1 MLTARLMLVTSLLAL
16 SVLAGE
22 VRAQPTDAVVVLR
35 TQGRGRPGEILRNV
49 LAGQPAVVMVDSVVH
64 FPRDSIV
71 DRDVLILGGDATV
84 ASDVR
89 GDVVV
94 VDGDLFLHPGAVIA
108 GRAVAIGGGVYPSS
122 LARVDS
128 GMHSFRDV
136 TFDVVP
142 SGDGR
147 VYLDWRLISPPLVE
161 HVTWPVIYGFRLP
174 SYTRVDGLGLAWG
187 PRFMIDTGRIIIDPT
202 VTYRSDLGEVD
213 PSLTATLGLGR
224 LTSMEVRAMRGT
236 FTNERWI
243 QSDIANFISTLFA
256 GRDYRNYWRADRLE
270 ALLQRRWE
278 RGSTMFAL
286 EVGGRTERAWSVN
299 AGGPWTVFNRTD
311 SVNGA
316 RRPNPLVRSGRITS
330 GLAGARF
337 DWELQEVSITSRLLT
352 ESSFDAP
359 DEVQFTQGT
368 LEVLVG
374 FPAFRNHTF
383 SLEAHAVHT
392 LGDTPPPQRF
402 AYVGGSGTLPTF
414 DLLEF
419 GGDRLLFFESRYTI
433 PIERFE
439 LPIIGSPAV
448 MLRHMIGMAGVGELP
463 GFEQNIGIRLLLGP
477 LKLDW
482 AIEPV
487 DRDTK
492 LSLGLSLFR

>member
-1 MLTARLMLVTSLLAL
+1 MLTARTVWVVSLLAL
-16 SVLAGE
+16 GSLAAE
-22 VRAQPTDAVVVLR
+22 VRAQSADNMVVLR
-35 TQGRGRPGEILRNV
+35 TPGRGRPGEILRDV
-49 LAGQPAVVMVDSVVH
+49 LAQQPAVVMVDSVIH
-64 FPRDSIV
+64 LPRDSTV
-71 DRDVLILGGDATV
+71 DRSVLILGGDATV
-84 ASDVR
+84 ASEVR
-89 GDVVV
+89 GDVIV
-94 VDGDLFLHPGAVIA
+94 VDGDLFLHPGAAIA

-128 GMHSFRDV
+128 GLHSFRDV
-136 TFDVVP
+136 TFDIER

-147 VYLDWRLISPPLVE
+147 VFLDWRLISPPLVE
-161 HVTWPVIYGFRLP
+161 HVTWPIIYGFRLP
-174 SYTRVDGLGLAWG
+174 SYSRVDGLGLAWG
-187 PRFMIDTGRIIIDPT
+187 PRFMIDTGRIVIDPI
-202 VTYRSDLGEVD
+202 VTYRSDLGEFD
-213 PSLTATLGLGR
+213 PSLTAMLGLGR
-224 LTSMEVRAMRGT
+224 LTSMEVRAIRGT

-243 QSDIANFISTLFA
+243 QPDIANFMSTLFA
-256 GRDYRNYWRADRLE
+256 GRDYRNYWRADRIE
-270 ALLQRRWE
+270 ALVQRRWE

-299 AGGPWTVFNRTD
+299 AGGPWTLFNRND
-311 SVNGA
+311 SINGA
-316 RRPNPLVRSGRITS
+316 LRPNPSVRSGRITS

-337 DWELQEVSITSRLLT
+337 DWELQDVSITSRLLT

-359 DEVQFTQGT
+359 DDAQFTQGT
-368 LEVLVG
+368 LEVLVE

-383 SLEAHAVHT
+383 SFEAHAVHT

-439 LPIIGSPAV
+439 LPIIGPPAV
-448 MLRHMIGMAGVGELP
+448 MLRHMIGMAGVGDLP
-463 GFEQNIGIRLLLGP
+463 SFEQNIGIRLLLGP
-477 LKLDW
+477 LKVDW